1 MQRGNGK
8 DKAKQR
14 VTLPLAPAA
23 AELPAGAFSPWLEQ
37 TRAVLE
43 REELGA
49 YVPCGSCSGCCRGS
63 MFIHIRPEETDTLAH
78 IPGELL
84 FPAPGAPPGH
94 VLMGYDAQGRCPMLD
109 EDRCTIYEHRPRTCR
124 DFDCRIFAATGIAAD
139 PEQTMLAERARAW
152 RFEHPAAQDERDH
165 AAVRAAAAF
174 LAEHAAA
181 FPDSWL
187 PRNPVQLAV
196 LAIDVSSLFTCVDGV
211 SERPPAELARAVM
224 EHMEAASGRRRGPR
238 ARRPR

>member
-8 DKAKQR
+8 GKAKR
-14 VTLPLAPAA
+14 HVALPLAPEA

-43 REELGA
+43 RGDLGA
-49 YVPCGSCSGCCRGS
+49 DVPCGTCTGCCRAS

-78 IPGELL
+78 IPPELL

-94 VLMGYDAQGRCPMLD
+94 VLMGYDAQGRCPML
-109 EDRCTIYEHRPRTCR
+109 EGDRCSIYEHRPRTCR
-124 DFDCRIFAATGIAAD
+124 DFDCRIFAASGIEAD
-139 PEQTMLAERARAW
+139 AEQKMLGERARAW
-152 RFEHPAAQDERDH
+152 RFEHPAARDERDH

-174 LAEHAAA
+174 LAAHAAS
-181 FPDSWL
+181 FPEHWL

-196 LAIDVSSLFTCVDGV
+196 LAIDVSVLFTDAGT
-211 SERPPAELARAVM
+211 ERPAVELARAVV
-224 EHMEAASGRRRGPR
+224 EYMEAAVVRRRAAR